1 MQEKKPSPKK
11 SKLKGIMSLNEMQ
24 QGIIKITAPYVDGSP
39 IEPEGVLSKW

>member
-1 MQEKKPSPKK
+1 MEEKKPCPRK

-24 QGIIKITAPYVDGSP
+24 QGIIRITAPYVDGSP